1 MVNRIHYCMHFAGYG
16 DIPILLY
23 PLPPLSSKRQGIKM
37 YVFLVDA
44 KIFQSKIRSIKPAGK
59 DGICHY
65 TSCHH
70 HASHLLVIAAA
81 GVAGGLFLVY
91 RGFGFNVKTI

>member
-1 MVNRIHYCMHFAGYG
+1 MHFAGYG
-16 DIPILLY
+16 YILILLY
-23 PLPPLSSKRQGIKM
+23 PLPPLSSKRQDIKM

-44 KIFQSKIRSIKPAGK
+44 KIFQSKIRSVKPAGK
-59 DGICHY
+59 NSVCRY

-70 HASHLLVIAAA
+70 NASHLLVIAAA
-81 GVAGGLFLVY
+81 GVAGDLPAVY